1 MFFRGAFYSCM
12 NCSHVVHFEPR
23 TKSLRVFCII
33 FSGFLLILASDSWEN
48 LMALYICSSS
58 SLLLLLKLLLLLLL
72 YIEHLLFWV
81 IGSTVLGRVYGHVY
95 GNAILTSKKQH

>member
-1 MFFRGAFYSCM
+1 
-12 NCSHVVHFEPR
+12 
-23 TKSLRVFCII
+23 
-33 FSGFLLILASDSWEN
+33 
-48 LMALYICSSS
+48 MALYICSSS